1 MKIEY
6 TNNYLQH
13 ENPFH
18 DPKTGQF
25 TFAQGANIAKQTK
38 STIDTASQYANQK
51 LKPQKGP
58 RKDLSQMSDQDLRK
72 ILERERMELEY
83 DRYFNTPTESKGSK
97 FVKDALEIGKV
108 VGGIAVG
115 GLTAVSLI
123 FAIKN
128 EMNKAKGGS

>member
-1 MKIEY
+1 MRIEY

-25 TFAQGANIAKQTK
+25 TFAQGANIAKSTK
-38 STIDTASQYANQK
+38 SAFETASQYANQK
-51 LKPQKGP
+51 LQPKKGP
-58 RKDLSQMSDQDLRK
+58 RKDLSNMSNEDLNK
-72 ILERERMELEY
+72 ILVRERMELEY
-83 DRYFNTPTESKGSK
+83 DRYFNTPTESKGAK
-97 FVKDALEIGKV
+97 FVKNALEVGKV
-108 VGGIAVG
+108 AGGIAIG